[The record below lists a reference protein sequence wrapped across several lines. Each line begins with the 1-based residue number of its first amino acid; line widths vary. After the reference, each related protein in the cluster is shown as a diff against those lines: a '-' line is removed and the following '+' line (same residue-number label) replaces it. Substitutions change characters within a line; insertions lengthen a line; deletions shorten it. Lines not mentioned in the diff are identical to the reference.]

1 MTATINV
8 CVPLIHY
15 ALWICVPE
23 DYSWAHCAS
32 ASWGCYLDIPEHNA
46 IVEERFF
53 KNKVEQSKTLTC
65 TIFIHMGQSHN
76 YKSLCQVLLCSLVI
90 GTTF

>member
-1 MTATINV
+1 MIAFYYNKGTILIGFFILFYLNCTKMTATINV

-32 ASWGCYLDIPEHNA
+32 ASRGCYLDIPEHNA
-46 IVEERFF
+46 IVKERFF
-53 KNKVEQSKTLTC
+53 KNKV
-65 TIFIHMGQSHN
+65 
-76 YKSLCQVLLCSLVI
+76 
-90 GTTF
+90 